1 MGVILPFCLMQ
12 VTLQLKYSI
21 KLQGRHK
28 AIHRVQR
35 KAMKHDRG
43 LENMATKE
51 VFEVVKSWKE
61 VEKIS

>member
-1 MGVILPFCLMQ
+1 MQ

-35 KAMKHDRG
+35 KAMKHNRG

-61 VEKIS
+61 VEKMS